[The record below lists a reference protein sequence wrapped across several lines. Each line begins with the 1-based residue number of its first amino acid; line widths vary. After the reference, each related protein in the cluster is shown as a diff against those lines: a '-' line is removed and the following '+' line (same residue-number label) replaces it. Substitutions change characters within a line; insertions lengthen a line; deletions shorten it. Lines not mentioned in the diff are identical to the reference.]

1 LPGRSRRPHGW
12 PPARPGSPFLI
23 TEFTAL
29 WAAQFLS
36 SASDQLIQIAV
47 AAGVYQQT
55 GSPLAAALAYA
66 VSYAALLTGGPLLAE
81 VAGLAARR
89 SLLITLAAGRAV
101 LAALLATAGLPLA
114 GNCAL
119 LVTVLLLGGSFGAAR
134 AAELPEVLPAGR
146 LAAGIAASSVSGRA
160 GQALGF
166 LAGGVLLATAGP
178 AAALVTAAG
187 LLLAGAAVTAAWLRV
202 RPVPHRR
209 APGRPLLLP
218 VSRAEAIATLRY
230 PVARSLLVF
239 AWLGGCAVVPAALA
253 GPYASELHAG
263 PVAAGLLMAAVPA
276 GALAGAATFAL
287 LVRPTA
293 RLQPLSWLAAV
304 SSSLLTV
311 VVMRPP
317 LWLVGLAWAA
327 AGAGAGYQA
336 AAAMTV
342 VHAVPATGWAR
353 AADLAEYGT
362 AATQALALA
371 AAALGAPVVGP
382 RAVIAVTGLAGLAI
396 GTALGRGWHRR
407 TGHYKP
413 QQPQPAQASPHD
425 HGFIP

>member
-1 LPGRSRRPHGW
+1 LPGRSRRPRGW

-29 WAAQFLS
+29 WAAQVLS

-119 LVTVLLLGGSFGAAR
+119 LVTALLLGGSSAAAR

-146 LAAGIAASSVSGRA
+146 LPTGIA
-160 GQALGF
+160 
-166 LAGGVLLATAGP
+166 AGP

-187 LLLAGAAVTAAWLRV
+187 LLLAGAAVTAAGLRV

-239 AWLGGCAVVPAALA
+239 AWL
-253 GPYASELHAG
+253 
-263 PVAAGLLMAAVPA
+263 
-276 GALAGAATFAL
+276 
-287 LVRPTA
+287 
-293 RLQPLSWLAAV
+293 
-304 SSSLLTV
+304 
-311 VVMRPP
+311 
-317 LWLVGLAWAA
+317 
-327 AGAGAGYQA
+327 A
-336 AAAMTV
+336 AAA
-342 VHAVPATGWAR
+342 PWC
-353 AADLAEYGT
+353 
-362 AATQALALA
+362 
-371 AAALGAPVVGP
+371 PP
-382 RAVIAVTGLAGLAI
+382 RWP
-396 GTALGRGWHRR
+396 GRR
-407 TGHYKP
+407 P
-413 QQPQPAQASPHD
+413 SSPSPD
-425 HGFIP
+425 WRVWP